1 MFGWILGLLFG
12 GSILWA
18 TVPKAKTKRRWGQP
32 WWARKRSNAPKVDPV
47 TGQEIPRKPK
57 PGKELE
63 VVFGETCRKLTPRAP
78 GFPAYWNSNSTH
90 PVCDARLTFFGISV
104 VAECKECSE
113 ERYGFRRMSDKERKN
128 LEWNERAGGLSVVFI
143 LHRRA
148 LNPDGLAGGLRL
160 YALSWLNWKQLE
172 KRGEEI
178 KRTTFPLTD
187 SERPGALRPIALRI
201 DEDGT
206 FEIDEGALYAFLV
219 QCIAHYLDWNLKKIT
234 GEVPNAA

>member
-63 VVFGETCRKLTPRAP
+63 VVFGETCRKLTPRGP

-143 LHRRA
+143 LHRWE
-148 LNPDGLAGGLRL
+148 GGLRL
-160 YALSWLNWKQLE
+160 FALSWLNWKALE
-172 KRGEEI
+172 ARGQEL
-178 KRTTFPLTD
+178 KRTTFPLIDT
-187 SERPGALRPIALRI
+187 SRERAPGALREVALRVETSQEGL
-201 DEDGT
+201 D

-234 GEVPNAA
+234 GEVPNAV